1 MTSSIPNPPPAWP
14 ADRFL
19 LLPGDGLLLA
29 RSSGEICHLDSTARH
44 WIGPGTPD
52 CTGEALEAAWPE
64 LAERIERL
72 GSAMAGNGPLDQV
85 VPRDGRQV
93 LVRLFTTDDGV
104 GVGLL
109 APRGSRSEEDPRLL
123 LLEAVLREVR
133 DAVFVTSAE
142 PIDVPGPVILFANP
156 AALAQT
162 GYALP
167 EVLGR
172 SPRMFQCAATDPE
185 ARRVLREA
193 MRHWQPVRQKILNQ
207 RRNGRRF
214 WVEIDIAPIADAH
227 GWISHWVS
235 VQRDCE
241 PPA

>member
-1 MTSSIPNPPPAWP
+1 MPPSITTSPPAWP

-19 LLPGDGLLLA
+19 LLPGDGLLLVRA
-29 RSSGEICHLDSTARH
+29 SGEVCYIDSTARERM
-44 WIGPGTPD
+44 GPRTTD
-52 CTGEALEAAWPE
+52 CTGDALEAAWPE

-72 GSAMAGNGPLDQV
+72 GSAMTASAPLDQA
-85 VPRDGRQV
+85 VPREGRLV
-93 LVRLFTTDDGV
+93 TVRLFATDDGV

-109 APRGSRSEEDPRLL
+109 ASRGSRSEEDPRLV

-133 DAVFVTSAE
+133 DAVIVTTAE
-142 PIDVPGPVILFANP
+142 PIDVPGPLILFANP

-172 SPRMFQCAATDPE
+172 SPRLFQCAATDPE

-214 WVEIDIAPIADAH
+214 WVEIDIAPIADAQ

-241 PPA
+241 PPL

>member
-1 MTSSIPNPPPAWP
+1 MPASITTPPSTWP

-19 LLPGDGLLLA
+19 LLPGDGLLLV
-29 RSSGEICHLDSTARH
+29 RSSGEICHFDSTARE
-44 WIGPGTPD
+44 WMGPRTAD

-72 GSAMAGNGPLDQV
+72 GTALAGSGPLDLT
-85 VPRDGRQV
+85 VPRAGHPV
-93 LVRLFTTDDGV
+93 AVRLFATDDGV

-142 PIDVPGPVILFANP
+142 PIDVPGPLILFANP

-172 SPRMFQCAATDPE
+172 SPRLFQCDATDPK

-241 PPA
+241 PPL